1 MAKKRYHVVRKQK
14 ADTRALLRCV
24 AVAYLLYLAWQLAF
38 VNKDASFPPAAR
50 IAAGILFAAC
60 ALGYGAYI
68 WRQYRAA
75 LKEAELTPEEE
86 AALERDRDGGSGI

>member
-24 AVAYLLYLAWQLAF
+24 AVAYLLYLGWQLAF
-38 VNKDASFPPAAR
+38 VNEDSSFPTAAR
-50 IAAGILFAAC
+50 VAAGVLFAAC

-68 WRQYRAA
+68 WKQYRAA

-86 AALERDRDGGSGI
+86 AELERERSGGSGT